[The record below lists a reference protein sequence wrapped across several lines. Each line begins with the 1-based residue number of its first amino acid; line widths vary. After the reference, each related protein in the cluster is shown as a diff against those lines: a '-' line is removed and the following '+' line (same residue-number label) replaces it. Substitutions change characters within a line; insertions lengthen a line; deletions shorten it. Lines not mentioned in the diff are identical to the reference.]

1 MTPFFATPKGG
12 IRFGKRLYGNPKLRV
27 TDGNSPARSLFV
39 TDLQLRPSHS
49 EMARICFEAAKDAG
63 PELICLGGDMAEYDE
78 GLKTALE
85 ELRRVFPKQPVFA
98 VPGNNDDLRYD
109 GDRQAQTA
117 LYTAYDCRYLLN
129 ASWTVETANGK
140 ICVAGTEDGYSH
152 EPSTKNLIAR
162 DCYSVLLTHAPHR
175 VLLEEQSD
183 LMLSGHT
190 HGGQINVLGFTCYG
204 MMRYEPR
211 FDFALLA
218 GTKRLGKTLAVV
230 SRGIGWSK
238 YPVRVGADPEI
249 HLII

>member
-1 MTPFFATPKGG
+1 MTPFFAAPKGG
-12 IRFGKRLYGNPKLRV
+12 IKLGKRLYGKPELRI
-27 TDGNSPARSLFV
+27 TDAKSPARILFV
-39 TDLQLRPSHS
+39 TDLHLRPSHS
-49 EMARICFEAAKDAG
+49 EMARICFEAAADTR

-78 GLKTALE
+78 GLTTALE

-98 VPGNNDDLRYD
+98 VPGNNDDLRFNGERD
-109 GDRQAQTA
+109 EQAA
-117 LYTAYDCRYLLN
+117 LYSRYGCEYLLN
-129 ASWTVETANGK
+129 TARSIETSGGR

-152 EPSTKNLIAR
+152 EPDVKELLDRN
-162 DCYSVLLTHAPHR
+162 CYSVLLTHAPHR
-175 VLLEEQSD
+175 ELLKEQPD
-183 LMLSGHT
+183 LLLSGHT

-204 MMRYEPR
+204 LLRYEPR

-218 GTKRLGKTLAVV
+218 GEKRFGRTLAVV